1 MYFHHFRCA
10 EAGRECVSWIMSGV
24 GGGGNGG
31 ACGYPSPSPLPQKG
45 ERERSE
51 YVATQDALQ
60 IARRANQLKSRQA
73 LSPKIFRFSASGKSV
88 IVSARLTAN
97 EGRSRSSRTCCEM
110 RWTRELR
117 LTSVA
122 RRVRRNRVVLTP
134 DAGVKLRGRI
144 RAATV
149 AKSPP
154 HRGEHGISR
163 KATAQGR
170 PECSR

>member
-10 EAGRECVSWIMSGV
+10 EAGRECVSSIMSGV
-24 GGGGNGG
+24 GGGANCG
-31 ACGYPSPSPLPQKG
+31 ACGYPSPWPSPARG
-45 ERERSE
+45 EG
-51 YVATQDALQ
+51 TQLICCHQDSPNCPTGKSVEIASSALAKN
-60 IARRANQLKSRQA
+60 IPL
-73 LSPKIFRFSASGKSV
+73 SASGKSV

-97 EGRSRSSRTCCEM
+97 EGRSRSSRTCSEM

-149 AKSPP
+149 AKEPASP
-154 HRGEHGISR
+154 
-163 KATAQGR
+163 GR
-170 PECSR
+170 ARSKP